1 MQGLQDDSSSSE
13 TTMKS
18 TLKTREP
25 DIAKTHK
32 PSNVDILSKT
42 SSKQREQNITEDQQ
56 RGEHAELLDFFN
68 GNEDE
73 ANKFIKEFNYSIS
86 AAVSFANNFEN
97 PKTAE
102 EYLLYIQTKLSKK
115 LFNSC
120 GAKCK

>member
-13 TTMKS
+13 TTMKN

-56 RGEHAELLDFFN
+56 RGEHAELLDFFLTETRMRQIN
-68 GNEDE
+68 
-73 ANKFIKEFNYSIS
+73 
-86 AAVSFANNFEN
+86 
-97 PKTAE
+97 
-102 EYLLYIQTKLSKK
+102 LSKNLIT
-115 LFNSC
+115 LFRQQYHLPIILKTPRQQKSIYCIFKPN
-120 GAKCK
+120 